1 MMININIINCDKYII
16 NSIFKIKAEGYVSWK
31 LIAEQVECAGTEE
44 GKGVLG
50 DVRSCAEA
58 CSGISS
64 LFVYG
69 TNDFGGTRCY
79 ETGCNCICETA
90 ANADG
95 TCSRIG
101 HAGYRLFK
109 HQRMFTYIILL
120 ILIKRA

>member
-1 MMININIINCDKYII
+1 M
-16 NSIFKIKAEGYVSWK
+16 SWK
-31 LIAEQVECAGTEE
+31 LIAEQVECAGTEV
-44 GKGVLG
+44 GRGVLG

-64 LFVYG
+64 LFIYG
-69 TNDFGGTRCY
+69 TNDFGGDRCY

-95 TCSRIG
+95 TCARSG

-109 HQRMFTYIILL
+109 HQRMFTCITIL
-120 ILIKRA
+120 ILIKRTL